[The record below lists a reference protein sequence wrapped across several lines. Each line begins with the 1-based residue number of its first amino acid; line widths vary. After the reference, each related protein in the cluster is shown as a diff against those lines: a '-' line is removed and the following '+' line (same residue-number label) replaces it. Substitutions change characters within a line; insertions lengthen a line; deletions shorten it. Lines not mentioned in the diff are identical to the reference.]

1 MKLLMIIVEESH
13 KEELEVYLQGSGV
26 AGYTEVPGATGL
38 GVTGPRLGS
47 GAFPKT
53 SAVVFSV
60 VDDGEVDRLKRGL
73 LSFCEA
79 CGERVKLLA
88 WDVEEVL

>member
-1 MKLLMIIVEESH
+1 MKLLMAIVDESH
-13 KEELEVYLQGSGV
+13 KEELEVYLQRSGV
-26 AGYTEVPGATGL
+26 AAYTELPGATGV

-60 VDDGEVDRLKRGL
+60 VDDGEVGRLKEGL
-73 LSFCEA
+73 LAFCAA

-88 WDVEEVL
+88 WEVEEVL